1 MHSEIL
7 LSLDD
12 EVLGEVFKEKIVDKL
27 WTKLQS
33 LSIIIYA
40 YLYNMKMYVKV
51 TLFINILILFL
62 YIRKK
67 YIIHQN
73 QQK

>member
-33 LSIIIYA
+33 
-40 YLYNMKMYVKV
+40 
-51 TLFINILILFL
+51 
-62 YIRKK
+62 
-67 YIIHQN
+67 Q
-73 QQK
+73 